1 MIEPIGYANSFE
13 TAWHALIREGE
24 TAVIVFFDSIFL
36 AMKSAFF
43 ISAFDS
49 VAFMQLST
57 SANIFLF
64 LNGT

>member
-13 TAWHALIREGE
+13 TAWHAFMSDGE
-24 TAVIVFFDSIFL
+24 TAVIVFLDSIFL
-36 AMKSAFF
+36 AMKSAFL

-49 VAFMQLST
+49 VAFKQLST